1 MKHKKDWYK
10 DLVIYQ
16 IYPRSFKDGN
26 NDGIGDLKGM
36 IEKLDYLKELGI
48 NAVWMSPVYASP
60 NVDNGYDI
68 SDYFAIMEEFG
79 TMEDWDA
86 FRNGAHERGIA
97 IIMDLVLN
105 HSSDKHKWF
114 RESKKSRN
122 NPYSDYYI
130 WRNPAPDGG
139 APNCWMSVFG
149 GSAWEYVPER
159 GQYYLHFFAKE
170 QPDLNWDNP
179 ETKEKIF
186 DIIRFWNE
194 KGVDGYRIDAISYL
208 DKGLDGRADMNEPI
222 GTVAC
227 VNLEGTH
234 RYIRE
239 MVAETMTPDNLMS
252 VGEVNINNEQD
263 AINYS
268 SAASKEF
275 NMAIPFVPPIVE
287 IQTWSPE
294 KMKRDLKKDYEI
306 LKKDGWWARF
316 LSNHDKPRQVSLYG
330 NDREFWSESAKM
342 LACYLHT
349 LPGTPFVFQ
358 GEELGMTN
366 VAFPSIDDYNDIDTR
381 NYYKT
386 MIEQGASPEEAL
398 AESRSISRD
407 NARTPMQWN
416 DSPNGGFSEHTPW
429 LGVNPNYKL
438 INAESQMND
447 DCSVF
452 RFYQNLIALRKK
464 HPVMAH
470 GDFKLCCPEDGP
482 VIAYTR
488 SYQDETWLAVHNFSA
503 SMQKFHY
510 GAEDIELPCNTPVII
525 SNYGEN
531 EVEYGIGTLVLKPY
545 ENRSIPVTLSNFINT
560 DNKKQNHWT
569 TIPQWFCCFYS
580 TSSSTPS
587 SQTDIRNP
595 LRYLLI
601 TKSAFLTPVKEISI
615 LSVFVFRNIINFL
628 SCLSEIICNLIQINS
643 CKSWYCCFQQ
653 VKRSLLWKF
662 LVLFPLKSE

>member
-1 MKHKKDWYK
+1 MKHEKDWYK

-488 SYQDETWLAVHNFSA
+488 SYQDETWLTVHNFSA

-545 ENRSIPVTLSNFINT
+545 ETV
-560 DNKKQNHWT
+560 
-569 TIPQWFCCFYS
+569 
-580 TSSSTPS
+580 
-587 SQTDIRNP
+587 
-595 LRYLLI
+595 
-601 TKSAFLTPVKEISI
+601 
-615 LSVFVFRNIINFL
+615 VFQL
-628 SCLSEIICNLIQINS
+628 H
-643 CKSWYCCFQQ
+643 
-653 VKRSLLWKF
+653 
-662 LVLFPLKSE
+662 